1 MSRSRTAN
9 DPDLL
14 EADPRFP
21 FPFTDTPTACRT
33 HPEWFSHER
42 TSTRAAEK
50 DITKAKLACSG
61 CPIVADCLKW
71 ALANPALTPVG
82 VWAATTPRQRPELR
96 RRLTERLGPD
106 WVSVV
111 AQRDQAARQ
120 RPRPATATPPTERDM
135 ALARL
140 ERELIPTRPQP
151 YEPWREPLT
160 PQRQAHNR
168 HLLAIAVAQRPA

>member
-1 MSRSRTAN
+1 MSRSRTPT
-9 DPDLL
+9 DPGLL

-50 DITKAKLACSG
+50 DIAKAKLACSG

-106 WVSVV
+106 WPSVV
-111 AQRDQAARQ
+111 TQRDQAAKRRTTAELAAIRTWARSNGHQ
-120 RPRPATATPPTERDM
+120 VADRGLPAQTVLDAYDAAHPTTM
-135 ALARL
+135 AKAS
-140 ERELIPTRPQP
+140 
-151 YEPWREPLT
+151 
-160 PQRQAHNR
+160 
-168 HLLAIAVAQRPA
+168 